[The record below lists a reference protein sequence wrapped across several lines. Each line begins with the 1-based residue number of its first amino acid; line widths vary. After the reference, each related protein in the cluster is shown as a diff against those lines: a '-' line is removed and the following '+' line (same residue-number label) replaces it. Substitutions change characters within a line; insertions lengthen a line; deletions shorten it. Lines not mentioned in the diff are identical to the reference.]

1 MARGSPLLTLE
12 GGGTQ
17 VVDVV
22 MDPEKLP
29 HALRI
34 AERLQAAL
42 QAIDGVSAAD
52 IHADLTLIPSELD
65 PPPPRPELPP

>member
-1 MARGSPLLTLE
+1 M
-12 GGGTQ
+12 
-17 VVDVV
+17 VDVV